1 MKPNLDNPDYARLA
15 WGRYRRIFGIV
26 AAAALASAVI
36 AVVTLYVAIG
46 EFQLHA
52 SIAMAIGIGLSVLL
66 GGALMG
72 LVFLSS
78 GTGHDERARDATEK
92 KSD

>member
-1 MKPNLDNPDYARLA
+1 MNPNLDNPDYARLA

-26 AAAALASAVI
+26 AGVALLSALV
-36 AVVTLYVAIG
+36 AVATLYVALG

-72 LVFLSS
+72 LVFMSS
-78 GTGHDERARDATEK
+78 GTGHDERARDATR
-92 KSD
+92 DRQP